1 MRGYQILS
9 VGNIQTRLFEP
20 RRDPEEL
27 RRAFLVTSEG
37 IKRDNKTGLSR
48 YPSAL
53 PSPSELLPLESLHC
67 VSRTT
72 NSNMLVVF
80 VKQPLFHLVLP
91 EYPSSTLC
99 SISKCSLFSLF
110 LVFPLPSSRVSFLS
124 LSPSFAYLTLYSHY
138 FFLVRLIPGIVASL
152 HCEDV
157 PREKRRSIEY
167 RLRSI
172 WNARNEEGRSH
183 QLRTR
188 YDVSEE
194 KTVNRTI

>member
-1 MRGYQILS
+1 MRSYQLLS

-20 RRDPEEL
+20 RRDPEKL

-53 PSPSELLPLESLHC
+53 PSPLNFFPSSPLHC

-72 NSNMLVVF
+72 NSNTPVVF

-99 SISKCSLFSLF
+99 SISKCRFLFFSF
-110 LVFPLPSSRVSFLS
+110 FSAFLS
-124 LSPSFAYLTLYSHY
+124 LFPCVSFSLSLSCFLAFTQLTLYPHY
-138 FFLVRLIPGIVASL
+138 IFLVRLIPGILVSPRG
-152 HCEDV
+152 EDV
-157 PREKRRSIEY
+157 SREKRRSIEY

-172 WNARNEEGRSH
+172 
-183 QLRTR
+183 
-188 YDVSEE
+188 
-194 KTVNRTI
+194 